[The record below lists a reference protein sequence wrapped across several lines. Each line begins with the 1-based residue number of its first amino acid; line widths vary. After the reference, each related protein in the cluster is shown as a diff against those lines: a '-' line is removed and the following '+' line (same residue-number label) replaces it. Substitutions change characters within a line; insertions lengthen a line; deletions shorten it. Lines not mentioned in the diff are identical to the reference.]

1 MEYQLHRSWAG
12 ELASERGKWMKA
24 LFSYLALSGILI
36 GAAITIAGQTGPNK
50 QGGERKERTQVL
62 IVDKRDGGRGG
73 NGNSERA
80 DDHSRGRR

>member
-1 MEYQLHRSWAG
+1 LGGDE
-12 ELASERGKWMKA
+12 ESERGKWMKT

-36 GAAITIAGQTGPNK
+36 GASITFAAQTGPNK
-50 QGGERKERTQVL
+50 QGGQRKERTQVL

-80 DDHSRGRR
+80 GDHVRVRR